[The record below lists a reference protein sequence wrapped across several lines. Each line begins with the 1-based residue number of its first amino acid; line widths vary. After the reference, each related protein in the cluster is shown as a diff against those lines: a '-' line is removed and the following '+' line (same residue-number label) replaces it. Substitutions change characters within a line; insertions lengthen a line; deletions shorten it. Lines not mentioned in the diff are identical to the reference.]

1 MSSLTEP
8 ITNKKLLHIAL
19 FPWLAFGHIIPAL
32 EVAKHIAQRGHKV
45 SFIST
50 PRNIQRLPKIPP
62 NLTPLIDLVQ
72 IPLPRVENLPEN
84 AEATMDVPYDLI
96 PYLKLAHDGLEQGI
110 TSFLQTHTPDWIIY
124 DFAPYWLPPIASNL
138 GISRAMF
145 GGFNTYTACAFGPTL
160 PDVLSRYSPRTLPE
174 HFTVPPEWVPFPSKL
189 FFRLFE
195 AKKLFDALEHN
206 ASGISDWFRM
216 KSTVE
221 GSQVCL
227 FRSCR
232 EIEGDWLDL
241 VPELY
246 HKPAIPV
253 GLLPP
258 SVQDTEDKEDSSWS
272 IVCEWLDKRERATV
286 VYVAL
291 GSEINPT
298 QEEFTELALGLELS
312 GLPFFWALRTPNGSA
327 AGNSVKLPDEFED
340 RNKGRGLV
348 WRTWAPQRQILAHK
362 AVGGFWTHCG
372 WSSLIEGIHR
382 GIPLIMFPFLYD
394 QGLNAR
400 LWDRKVGIEV
410 PRNDEDGSFTKK
422 EVAESLNLVMV
433 DEEGKAY
440 RDGAKEYSAVIADKD
455 LHDRYMDKCVEYFEK
470 NVHKV

>member
-1 MSSLTEP
+1 MSFLTEP
-8 ITNKKLLHIAL
+8 ITNNKLLHIAL

-110 TSFLQTHTPDWIIY
+110 TSFLQTYTPDWIIY

-145 GGFNTYTACAFGPTL
+145 GGFNTYTACAFGP
-160 PDVLSRYSPRTLPE
+160 RTLLE

-195 AKKLFDALEHN
+195 AKKLFDALEPN

-216 KSTVE
+216 KSAVQ

-232 EIEGDWLDL
+232 EIEGGWLDL
-241 VPELY
+241 APELY
-246 HKPAIPV
+246 RKPAIPV
-253 GLLPP
+253 DLLPP
-258 SVQDTEDKEDSSWS
+258 SVQDTEEK
-272 IVCEWLDKRERATV
+272 
-286 VYVAL
+286 
-291 GSEINPT
+291 
-298 QEEFTELALGLELS
+298 
-312 GLPFFWALRTPNGSA
+312 
-327 AGNSVKLPDEFED
+327 
-340 RNKGRGLV
+340 
-348 WRTWAPQRQILAHK
+348 
-362 AVGGFWTHCG
+362 
-372 WSSLIEGIHR
+372 
-382 GIPLIMFPFLYD
+382 
-394 QGLNAR
+394 
-400 LWDRKVGIEV
+400 
-410 PRNDEDGSFTKK
+410 EDGSWGILD
-422 EVAESLNLVMV
+422 SLRLEFARRGPTLWNSSYYVPL
-433 DEEGKAY
+433 
-440 RDGAKEYSAVIADKD
+440 SI
-455 LHDRYMDKCVEYFEK
+455 
-470 NVHKV
+470 